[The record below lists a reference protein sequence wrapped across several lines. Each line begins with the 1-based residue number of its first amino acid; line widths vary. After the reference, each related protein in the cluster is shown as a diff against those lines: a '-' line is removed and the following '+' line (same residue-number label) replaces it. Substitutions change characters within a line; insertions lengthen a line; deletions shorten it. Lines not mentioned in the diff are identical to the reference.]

1 VHELGIAQSVFETV
15 RQAAAGHG
23 GGRVTRIGL
32 RIGEMS
38 GVNADAL
45 RFAFQITVQDTE
57 LGQAELDIEEVPLT
71 FQCSR
76 CDGEFQVLNFD
87 TVCPACRSSET
98 RATRGDE
105 LQVVYLEME

>member
-1 VHELGIAQSVFETV
+1 MHELGIAQSIVESV
-15 RQAAAGHG
+15 RQAAEGHG

-45 RFAFQITVQDTE
+45 RFAFQMTAQDTE
-57 LGQAELDIEEVPLT
+57 LGQAELDVEEVSLT
-71 FQCSR
+71 CHCPR
-76 CDGEFQVLNFD
+76 CDVEFPVVNYD
-87 TVCPACRSSET
+87 TVCPACQSSET
-98 RATRGDE
+98 RVTRGDE